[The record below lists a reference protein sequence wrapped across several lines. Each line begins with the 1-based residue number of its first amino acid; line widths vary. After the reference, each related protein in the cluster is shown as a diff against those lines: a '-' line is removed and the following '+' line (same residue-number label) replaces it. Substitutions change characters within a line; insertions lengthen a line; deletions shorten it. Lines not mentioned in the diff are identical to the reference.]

1 MEAFYPPEAA
11 WGSVKAEQ
19 GFVPPLGTIAV
30 YRWLT
35 EKGYDVDFFDTQFGD
50 HDEEKLKSLLRE
62 SQYNLIGLPVFT
74 PTANYVFE
82 TAKLIR
88 SALPD
93 CIIIYGG
100 VHVTDCSAESLE
112 ESPECDFII
121 LTAYIKHKKIRGL
134 LIVSRTTLATTRTT
148 HYNPH

>member
-1 MEAFYPPEAA
+1 LEAFYPPEAA

-148 HYNPH
+148 H